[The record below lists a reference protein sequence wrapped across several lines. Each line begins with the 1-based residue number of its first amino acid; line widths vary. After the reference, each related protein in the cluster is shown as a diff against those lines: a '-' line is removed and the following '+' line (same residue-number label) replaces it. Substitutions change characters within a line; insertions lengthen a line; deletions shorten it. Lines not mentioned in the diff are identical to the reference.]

1 MTRSLSRQ
9 ASQNL
14 AEVKEEIDSD
24 SDYTPEPV
32 PKKSR
37 GSAAPRMRS
46 TAGRKPNSAK
56 GDGLEHLPPDE
67 RDKVR
72 MRRQKNKEAA
82 ARYSNIFISN
92 TVTLKYIHAMHV
104 CTWLIH

>member
-1 MTRSLSRQ
+1 MLEGEEVREQ
-9 ASQNL
+9 D
-14 AEVKEEIDSD
+14 EVKETAEPGRKKRNNEDSD

-32 PKKSR
+32 AKKSR
-37 GSAAPRMRS
+37 ASAAPRMRS

-82 ARYSNIFISN
+82 ARYVEKFSG
-92 TVTLKYIHAMHV
+92 
-104 CTWLIH
+104 

>member
-9 ASQNL
+9 ASQV
-14 AEVKEEIDSD
+14 AEVKEEEEEEDSD
-24 SDYTPEPV
+24 SDYAPEPV
-32 PKKSR
+32 AKKSR
-37 GSAAPRMRS
+37 ASAAPRMRS

-56 GDGLEHLPPDE
+56 GDGLDHLPADE

-82 ARYSNIFISN
+82 ARYVQNAL
-92 TVTLKYIHAMHV
+92 VKL
-104 CTWLIH
+104 

>member
-9 ASQNL
+9 ASQI
-14 AEVKEEIDSD
+14 ADVKEEEEDSD

-32 PKKSR
+32 AKRSR
-37 GSAAPRMRS
+37 VSAPRVRS
-46 TAGRKPNSAK
+46 TAGRKPNSVK
-56 GDGLEHLPPDE
+56 GDGLEHLPADE

-82 ARYSNIFISN
+82 AR
-92 TVTLKYIHAMHV
+92 
-104 CTWLIH
+104 